1 MKKSIASL
9 LLCLVLVLN
18 VLPST
23 ALAAGSL
30 SNFTKVNTYT
40 AGQFTDVSDQWF
52 AQNVQMAYE
61 YGLMNGTSATTFSPE
76 KNLTLAEAVKMAA
89 CLHSIYNTG
98 KAAFPSVTPWYQ
110 PYADYSLQNGI
121 LAEPY
126 VNYSADATRSD
137 FAALFACALPD
148 EALAVKNTIAD
159 NEIPDVR
166 IDYSYGPAVYKLYRA
181 GILTGDSSGS
191 FNPNS
196 YIQRSEAAAIVTR
209 MANADLR
216 KTVSLTPKE
225 LSPTEIAASC
235 SPAVFYIQVYDASG
249 KAYASGSGF
258 FISST
263 GVAVTNYHV
272 IAGASSAK
280 ILTTDDKVYDVSG
293 VYDYSADYDLA
304 LLQISGGNFPF
315 LQMGDSSSV
324 VTGQTV
330 YAIGSPEGLDNT
342 FTKGVVSNAAR
353 KFSDLPVTFIQ
364 FDAAISH
371 GSSGGAL
378 LNTKGQVIG
387 VTSAGSKTGQ
397 NLNLAVPI
405 NLVRELKQASTVP
418 LTSIPASKTGLT
430 VTASQTSVTI
440 AKGGQT
446 TVTVTVSSQ
455 DFDSIAWAANDR
467 SIISCSW
474 GDWNGN
480 TIPITIKGLSPGSTT
495 LLIGLLDDK
504 EDVLA
509 VTSVNVTVTQYA
521 TSLTLTASQTSV
533 TVAKGSH
540 TTITLTASSDDFDS
554 IAYAKGDTSLISCAW
569 GNWYG
574 NSIPL
579 TITGLAAGSTTLT
592 IALLDA
598 YDNVLAQTTVSVT
611 VTAATNTNLK
621 ITAEPSTVTINQGA
635 RATVTVKINTYGF
648 DDIYYQIGNESVI
661 SCSWGKWGF
670 YSIPLTI
677 TGLTAGTTTIN
688 ITLRDASMSVLAETV
703 VNVTVIGG
711 STIYYPGYYP
721 VPDWGA
727 LTGTPVYEIYANDY
741 YGSTSYY
748 YKMSDVRVTS
758 DVAFNQYIA
767 LLVSNGFS
775 FVPIIS
781 DDETTVYK
789 NEEWYVF
796 FGLLESSGTLF
807 MRISIH
813 PSTR

>member
-1 MKKSIASL
+1 MKKSITSL
-9 LLCLVLVLN
+9 LLCLVLVTN

-30 SNFTKVNTYT
+30 SNFSKVNTYT

-52 AQNVQMAYE
+52 APNGQTAYE
-61 YGLMNGTSATTFSPE
+61 YGLMNGTTATTFSPE

-98 KAAFPSVTPWYQ
+98 RAVFPSATPWYQ

-121 LAEPY
+121 LAAPY
-126 VNYSADATRSD
+126 VNYAAYATRSD
-137 FAALFACALPD
+137 FAVLFACALPD
-148 EALAVKNTIAD
+148 EALTAKNTIAD

-166 IDYSYGPAVYKLYRA
+166 IDFSYGPAVYKLYRA
-181 GILTGDSSGS
+181 GVLTGDSSGS
-191 FNPNS
+191 FKPNS
-196 YIQRSEAAAIVTR
+196 YIQRSEAATIVTR
-209 MANADLR
+209 MANADFR

-225 LSPTEIAASC
+225 KELSPTEIAALC
-235 SPAVFYIQVYDASG
+235 SPAVFYIEVYDASG

-258 FISST
+258 FINSA

-293 VYDYSADYDLA
+293 VYDYSADHDLA

-315 LQMGDSSSV
+315 LQMGDSSAV

-342 FTKGVVSNAAR
+342 FTQGIVSNAAR
-353 KFSDLPVTFIQ
+353 KFSDHPVTFIQ
-364 FDAAISH
+364 FDAAVSH

-378 LNTKGQVIG
+378 LNTRGQVIG

-405 NLVRELKQASTVP
+405 NLVRELKQTSTIP
-418 LTSIPASKTGLT
+418 LSSIPASKTALS
-430 VTASQTSVTI
+430 VTASPSSVTV

-446 TVTVTVSSQ
+446 TVMVTVSSQ
-455 DFDSIAWAANDR
+455 DFESIVWAAKDE

-495 LLIGLLDDK
+495 LLIGLLDAR

-509 VTSVNVTVTQYA
+509 VTSVSVTVTQYA
-521 TSLTLTASQTSV
+521 TSLTVTASQTSV
-533 TVAKGSH
+533 TMAKGSQ
-540 TTITLTASSDDFDS
+540 TTITLTASSGDFDS
-554 IAYAKGDTSLISCAW
+554 IAYTRGNTSLISCTW

-579 TITGLAAGSTTLT
+579 TITGLAAGSTTLN
-592 IALLDA
+592 IALLDP

-611 VTAATNTNLK
+611 VTAAPTNTNLK
-621 ITAEPSTVTINQGA
+621 ITAEPLTVTINQGA
-635 RATVTVKINTYGF
+635 QSTVTLKFNTYGF
-648 DDIYYQIGNESVI
+648 DDIYYQIGNGSVI
-661 SCSWGKWGF
+661 SCSWGKWNA
-670 YSIPLTI
+670 YSIPLII
-677 TGLTAGTTTIN
+677 TGLAAGTTTIN
-688 ITLRDASMSVLAETV
+688 ITLRDASMNVLAETV
-703 VNVTVIGG
+703 VNVTVVGG
-711 STIYYPGYYP
+711 STIYYPVYYP

-727 LTGTPVYEIYANDY
+727 LTGTPIYYTYESYNYIA
-741 YGSTSYY
+741 YY
-748 YKMSDVRVTS
+748 YK
-758 DVAFNQYIA
+758 
-767 LLVSNGFS
+767 
-775 FVPIIS
+775 
-781 DDETTVYK
+781 
-789 NEEWYVF
+789 
-796 FGLLESSGTLF
+796 
-807 MRISIH
+807 
-813 PSTR
+813 